1 VSLDSSMNL
10 ISDPR
15 STNGMTNRAFTW
27 TEMQP
32 RKW

>member
-1 VSLDSSMNL
+1 MSLDSSMDL
-10 ISDPR
+10 ISDSH

-27 TEMQP
+27 TEMQL